1 MLDDHERPDWRIS
14 SILREAAEGFEK
26 QAKMVESLLQ
36 NAQDKFKRDYTG
48 TTAAVGILLI
58 AASMYLALSGKVE
71 TFATAGL
78 VSGTFILAAA
88 LVMRHRS
95 AESQVRNG
103 EKLLAL
109 EQERARFT
117 QRSFVAQ
124 QIWLHGLPEGTP
136 LAQIQ
141 ILLGDRPSMGSDSES
156 QALTWKNLPAS
167 ERTSTSKTT
176 NATPEV

>member
-1 MLDDHERPDWRIS
+1 MPDDQERPDWRIS

-26 QAKMVESLLQ
+26 QARMVEGLLK

-58 AASMYLALSGKVE
+58 GASTYLALSGKVE

-78 VSGTFILAAA
+78 VSGALILVAA
-88 LVMRHRS
+88 VIMRHRS

-103 EKLLAL
+103 EKLLVL

-141 ILLGDRPSMGSDSES
+141 ILLGDRPSTDSDSHG
-156 QALTWKNLPAS
+156 LTWKKLPVS
-167 ERTSTSKTT
+167 DTTSSSTT
-176 NATPEV
+176 ADAKPEV